1 MFGQLKVAAHQ
12 LHQLSHIFAVSVAMA
27 VYFPV
32 QHIED
37 EVRRNTVADIFH
49 AQRVNHMLAAHSEQ
63 VALLLIIKIDK
74 DGQY

>member
-1 MFGQLKVAAHQ
+1 
-12 LHQLSHIFAVSVAMA
+12 MA
-27 VYFPV
+27 VYFPA

-49 AQRVNHMLAAHSEQ
+49 AQRVNHMLAAHSKQ